1 MPNTQQLR
9 MEDMS
14 VAYVRALCA
23 VNGYSIGRVEHDNDG
38 YDITINCS
46 GCPADKC
53 KKHSPSIQVQL
64 KSSYA
69 KIHNNNDGTISYTLE
84 VGNYLSLIDDK
95 RITPLIL
102 VVLHMHAQEEQWI
115 EQTSDYLK
123 ITKCAYWK
131 SLVGKTPT
139 NNTETINIKFT
150 SDDLFTVETLKDIM
164 IKVSNEQ
171 PL

>member
-1 MPNTQQLR
+1 MPNTKQLR

-38 YDITINCS
+38 YDITIQCS
-46 GCPADKC
+46 GCPTADC

-69 KIHNNNDGTISYTLE
+69 KIHTNADGTISYALE
-84 VGNYLSLIDDK
+84 VGNYNSLIDDK
-95 RITPLIL
+95 RITPIILI
-102 VVLHMHAQEEQWI
+102 VLQMHEDTNQWI
-115 EQTSDYLK
+115 EQTTDYLK

-131 SLVGKTPT
+131 SLVGQAPT
-139 NNTETINIKFT
+139 NNAETISVHFT
-150 SDDLFTVETLKDIM
+150 SDDLLTADTLRDIM
-164 IKVSNEQ
+164 IKVANEQ
-171 PL
+171 KL

>member
-23 VNGYSIGRVEHDNDG
+23 VNGYSIGSVEHDNDG

-46 GCPADKC
+46 GCPTDNC

-69 KIHNNNDGTISYTLE
+69 KIRSNNDGTISYALE
-84 VGNYLSLIDDK
+84 VDNYRSLIDENRFK
-95 RITPLIL
+95 PLIL
-102 VVLHMHAQEEQWI
+102 IVLQMHEDVNQWI
-115 EQTSDYLK
+115 EQTTDYLK

-131 SLVGKTPT
+131 CLAGQAPT
-139 NNTETINIKFT
+139 DNQETINIHF
-150 SDDLFTVETLKDIM
+150 SAADLLTAETLKDIM
-164 IKVSNEQ
+164 IKVANEQ